1 MCINA
6 PALLLQLQKSDMIRG
21 RPEALLRPKPG
32 RRGGKMSK
40 IRIGGP
46 NDRRPPPEGV
56 SIAMKMNNSLASD
69 QACNI

>member
-1 MCINA
+1 
-6 PALLLQLQKSDMIRG
+6 
-21 RPEALLRPKPG
+21 
-32 RRGGKMSK
+32 MSK